1 MEVHLPDLKGKEKN
15 TLYIIGNGFDLFH
28 KVKTKFIHFYS
39 WLNLKDEKHE
49 RFATE
54 MENLFLS
61 YSIHGN
67 LLWRDFEKALG
78 DLDINYVQEQ
88 YSGEE
93 ENKAFDEKYQ
103 KRATQIMHKTTRMI
117 PSYLREWIAETDITK
132 VTPKLPLSKDS
143 LYLSFNY
150 TLLLE
155 NVYHIPKE
163 RIVHIHHC
171 YTDQEDLVTGHNK
184 SFPTWLEHQNI
195 NVEMALQNIS
205 SEANALKKPVKE
217 IIKQNSV
224 FFDSL
229 SKVSNIIVFGHS
241 LSPIDGPYFEQVFRN
256 VQDDAYW
263 YFVCR
268 NEDDKIRYQE
278 KIKNYQSSWYCA
290 GYLKKIENV
299 NYLVIVC

>member
-103 KRATQIMHKTTRMI
+103 KRAAQIMHKTTRMI

-224 FFDSL
+224 FFNSL

>member
-61 YSIHGN
+61 YSINGN

-103 KRATQIMHKTTRMI
+103 KRAAQIMHKTTRMI
-117 PSYLREWIAETDITK
+117 PSYLREWIAETDMTK
-132 VTPKLPLSKDS
+132 VTPKLPLPKES

-155 NVYHIPKE
+155 NVYNIPKD

-184 SFPTWLEHQNI
+184 SFPTWPDHQNI
-195 NVEMALQNIS
+195 NVEKALQNIS
-205 SEANALKKPVKE
+205 SEANSLKKPVKE

-224 FFDSL
+224 FFNSL

-278 KIKNYQSSWYCA
+278 KIMNYQSSWYCA

-299 NYLVIVC
+299 NYLVIV

>member
-39 WLNLKDEKHE
+39 WLNLKVEKHE

-103 KRATQIMHKTTRMI
+103 KRAAQIMHKTTRMI

-224 FFDSL
+224 FFNSL